1 MVRRLNIVNNSLVSA
16 ESEESPIQ
24 IYISPDQNERNILL
38 NTYNIDNHTLSSA
51 LDPDEVPRIEFDQD
65 SIFIIWKRPM
75 NYSGEDNFFFNVA
88 SMGVFLFKEK
98 LVIVLSEDVSFS
110 VPGIRLIPKI
120 SSLLLALF
128 SFLYSTIHH
137 YIEHLKIIKQIS
149 RALQKK
155 INTSMENEY
164 LIQMFNL
171 SESLVYYVNGVNANN
186 SVLIRL
192 RNHAEKL
199 NFSADTIEL
208 LDDII
213 IENSQCLKQ
222 AEIYSTV
229 LGGLMDARGN
239 LVNNN
244 MNVLL
249 RKLTIINVVFL
260 PLNLIASIGGMSEF
274 SIMTRPL
281 HWGISY
287 SLFLVAMIILGWI
300 TAFLLGRIN
309 FGGIYPQN
317 YTKKKWLHFKK
328 RNPVL
333 PNMH

>member
-1 MVRRLNIVNNSLVSA
+1 MIKRLNIINNALVLD
-16 ESEESPIQ
+16 ESEDSPIQ
-24 IYISPDQNERNILL
+24 IYINPDQSERDILR
-38 NTYNIDNHTLSSA
+38 NTYNIDNHTLTSA
-51 LDPDEVPRIEFDQD
+51 FDPDEIPRIEFDPD
-65 SIFIIWKRPM
+65 SISIIWKRPM

-88 SMGVFLFKEK
+88 SMGIFLFKEQ
-98 LVIVLSEDVSFS
+98 LVIVLSEDVPFS
-110 VPGIRLIPKI
+110 VTGIRLIPKI
-120 SSLLLALF
+120 NSLLVAMF
-128 SFLYSTIHH
+128 SFLYSTIQH

-149 RALQKK
+149 RALQQK

-171 SESLVYYVNGVNANN
+171 SESLVYYENGINAN
-186 SVLIRL
+186 SGVLVRL

-199 NFSADTIEL
+199 NFSADTNEL

-213 IENSQCLKQ
+213 IENNQCLKQ

-249 RKLTIINVVFL
+249 KKLTIINVVFL

-274 SIMTRPL
+274 SIMTRGVQWEL
-281 HWGISY
+281 SY
-287 SLFLVAMIILGWI
+287 SLLFIGMIILGWF

-309 FGGIYPQN
+309 FGGIKLQRH
-317 YTKKKWLHFKK
+317 TRKRWLNLKK
-328 RNPVL
+328 RDDVSPKK
-333 PNMH
+333 H

>member
-1 MVRRLNIVNNSLVSA
+1 MIKRLNIINNSLVLD
-16 ESEESPIQ
+16 ESEASPIE
-24 IYISPDQNERNILL
+24 IYITPDQPERNILL

-51 LDPDEVPRIEFDQD
+51 LDPDEVPRIEIDPD

-98 LVIVLSEDVSFS
+98 LVIVISEDVPFS

-120 SSLLLALF
+120 NSLILAMF

-149 RALQKK
+149 RALQQK

-171 SESLVYYVNGVNANN
+171 SESLIYYENGVNANN
-186 SVLIRL
+186 GVLVRL
-192 RNHAEKL
+192 RNYAEKL
-199 NFSADTIEL
+199 NFSEETIEL

-213 IENSQCLKQ
+213 IENNQCLKQ

-249 RKLTIINVVFL
+249 KKLTIINVVFL

-274 SIMTRPL
+274 SLITRGV
-281 HWGISY
+281 HWGVSY
-287 SLFLVAMIILGWI
+287 SLFFVGMIILGWF

-309 FGGIYPQN
+309 FGGINTQLH
-317 YTKKKWLHFKK
+317 TRKRWLILKK
-328 RNPVL
+328 RDTVSSKKQ
-333 PNMH
+333 

>member
-1 MVRRLNIVNNSLVSA
+1 MVKRLNIINNTLAAADA
-16 ESEESPIQ
+16 EDSPIQ
-24 IYISPDQNERNILL
+24 IYINPDQNEKNTLL
-38 NTYNIDNHTLSSA
+38 TTYNIDIHTLSSA
-51 LDPDEVPRIEFDQD
+51 LDPDEVPRIEFEAD
-65 SIFIIWKRPM
+65 SFFIIWKRPM

-88 SMGVFLFKEK
+88 SMGVFFFKER
-98 LVIVLSEDVSFS
+98 LVLVLPEDVSFS

-120 SSLLLALF
+120 NSLLLAMF

-149 RALQKK
+149 RALQQK

-171 SESLVYYVNGVNANN
+171 SESLVYYVNGINTNN
-186 SVLIRL
+186 SVLVRL

-213 IENSQCLKQ
+213 IENNQCLKQ

-249 RKLTIINVVFL
+249 KKLTIINVVFL

-274 SIMTRPL
+274 SIMTRPI

-287 SLFLVAMIILGWI
+287 SIFLIAMVIIGWF
-300 TAFLLGRIN
+300 TAFLLGKIN
-309 FGGIYPQN
+309 FGGIAGQ
-317 YTKKKWLHFKK
+317 HQRKK
-328 RNPVL
+328 RWYFIKKSKSELAKKP
-333 PNMH
+333 

>member
-1 MVRRLNIVNNSLVSA
+1 MIKRLKLVNNALVAS
-16 ESEESPIQ
+16 ESEDSHVQ
-24 IYISPDQNERNILL
+24 IYINPDQNERNILL
-38 NTYNIDNHTLSSA
+38 TTYNIDNHTLSSA
-51 LDPDEVPRIEFDQD
+51 LDPDEVPRIEFDLD

-88 SMGVFLFKEK
+88 SMGVFLFKEQ
-98 LVIVLSEDVSFS
+98 LVVVLSEDVSFS
-110 VPGIRLIPKI
+110 TPGIRLIPKI
-120 SSLLLALF
+120 NSLLLAML
-128 SFLYSTIHH
+128 SLLYSTIHH
-137 YIEHLKIIKQIS
+137 YLEHLKIIKQIS
-149 RALQKK
+149 RAVQQK

-171 SESLVYYVNGVNANN
+171 SESLVYYLNGVNANN
-186 SVLIRL
+186 SVLVRL

-199 NFSADTIEL
+199 NFSADTIDL

-213 IENSQCLKQ
+213 IENNQCLKQ

-249 RKLTIINVVFL
+249 KKLTIINIVFL

-274 SIMTRPL
+274 TIMTHGI
-281 HWGISY
+281 HWGLSY
-287 SLFLVAMIILGWI
+287 SLFFVAMVIIGWF
-300 TAFLLGRIN
+300 TAFLLGKMN
-309 FGGIYPQN
+309 FGGISARRSGKRRWIHL
-317 YTKKKWLHFKK
+317 KKGNNLS
-328 RNPVL
+328 P
-333 PNMH
+333 